1 MLDKKQSQALFLFD
15 FKMGHKTAAT
25 THNIHSAFG
34 PGTANDGTVQWW
46 FKKFCKGDKNLDDKE
61 QSGQPYS
68 SSHQKLSTT
77 NWERSSKLILLL
89 LHTKLLKNSTWT
101 ILQSFGIWS
110 ELER

>member
-25 THNIHSAFG
+25 THNIHSAFV
-34 PGTANDGTVQWW
+34 PGTANDGTLQWW

-89 LHTKLLKNSTWT
+89 LHTKLLKNSMWT
-101 ILQSFGIWS
+101 ILQSFGVWS